1 MIGWRRRAKAAREST
16 VSQERLYELVSQTL
30 MENFGPLGSF
40 AITRRSSTDTDDI
53 FHTALAKSVSRDIVA
68 NLAEHGISMKSN
80 GHGTVAPLTP
90 VDTVAVPRQLARAVG
105 SVSSRSSPAASVA
118 AGASVAPTAPL
129 VALAVA
135 PAEPE
140 VPAYPALADG
150 IAIGA
155 APMIDGPD
163 PMDDDAL
170 RALVAHHAEV
180 TEAVA
185 ARQSAENG
193 FIAI

>member
-1 MIGWRRRAKAAREST
+1 MIGWRRRAKAARENT

-40 AITRRSSTDTDDI
+40 AITRRSSSDTDDI
-53 FHTALAKSVSRDIVA
+53 FHTALAKSVAHDIVA

-80 GHGTVAPLTP
+80 GHGTLAPLAP
-90 VDTVAVPRQLARAVG
+90 IESVPVPRQLARAV
-105 SVSSRSSPAASVA
+105 ASATGRVVP
-118 AGASVAPTAPL
+118 ASVAPA
-129 VALAVA
+129 AVGTPVVRIA
-135 PAEPE
+135 PAAEAE
-140 VPAYPALADG
+140 VPAYPRLANG

-155 APMIDGPD
+155 VPMIDGAD
-163 PMDDDAL
+163 PLDDDAL
-170 RALVAHHAEV
+170 RALVAHHTEV

-185 ARQSAENG
+185 QRQAAESG